1 MNSLRAFALPA
12 QAAFYMTGRLVGA
25 LVRRVA

>member
-1 MNSLRAFALPA
+1 MNLRAFALPA